1 MVEGPF
7 IVAIVALI
15 AVFGSKVL
23 NNWIHATRGN
33 AASQQKI
40 QELERR
46 LQALESRPPMKALEE
61 RVHVLEEIVTTDDFE
76 LQQKF
81 RQLEQGESTPPS
93 AESSQIGGRPR

>member
-1 MVEGPF
+1 MMEGPF
-7 IVAIVALI
+7 LVAIVAII

-23 NNWIHATRGN
+23 NTWLRTNRGG
-33 AASQQKI
+33 AAAQQKI

-46 LQALESRPPMKALEE
+46 IQALEVRQPAKALEE

-81 RQLEQGESTPPS
+81 RQLEQNQSE
-93 AESSQIGGRPR
+93 

>member
-7 IVAIVALI
+7 IVAIVAII

-23 NNWIHATRGN
+23 NTWLQTNRGG
-33 AASQQKI
+33 AAAQQRI
-40 QELERR
+40 QDLERR
-46 LQALESRPPMKALEE
+46 IQALEARQPAKALEE

-81 RQLEQGESTPPS
+81 RQLEQNQSE
-93 AESSQIGGRPR
+93 